1 MLEPQSLHLCSNCF
15 ELLKKT
21 IKIVGLWGPMIC
33 TPKTCK
39 QIIIRNWDLE
49 VVSNIWNNLLCNV
62 FDKSFS
68 IFSDYIEFSKIQ
80 SVYIWLGA
88 IGVST
93 ICNLIRPKY
102 HAKYPKL
109 FGSQFTCHKLFST
122 NGSADDI
129 KNDSPYSL

>member
-1 MLEPQSLHLCSNCF
+1 
-15 ELLKKT
+15 
-21 IKIVGLWGPMIC
+21 MIC
-33 TPKTCK
+33 TPKTCNYNSEL
-39 QIIIRNWDLE
+39 IG
-49 VVSNIWNNLLCNV
+49 NV
-62 FDKSFS
+62 FDKLFS
-68 IFSDYIEFSKIQ
+68 IFSGYIEFSKIQ
-80 SVYIWLGA
+80 SVCIWLGA

-129 KNDSPYSL
+129 KNVSPYSR